1 MSGPWGPILPD
12 SFFNAKELISFEYVA
27 NWVRMSFTAVRHLG
41 TVDAKTLR
49 I

>member
-1 MSGPWGPILPD
+1 MVHGVPFCQTV
-12 SFFNAKELISFEYVA
+12 FFNAKELISFEYVA